1 MITIDVVIIQLRIYD
16 ILIKKNPAL
25 SFQKILEG
33 TPDSEKEIFAVL
45 SDVLFSS
52 DIDGFIREIPC
63 LDTKS
68 FVCAMFHDGGVP
80 GFLKNHHFLL
90 CKLDIAAISR
100 RAAVKLTLQHQLFSP
115 KWLKTTFLLRH
126 LFDHHQ
132 FSEGLNKCLPGSC
145 KMS

>member
-16 ILIKKNPAL
+16 ILIIRSRKFLKEP
-25 SFQKILEG
+25 
-33 TPDSEKEIFAVL
+33 PYSEKEIFAVL

-100 RAAVKLTLQHQLFSP
+100 RAAVKLTLQH
-115 KWLKTTFLLRH
+115 
-126 LFDHHQ
+126 
-132 FSEGLNKCLPGSC
+132 
-145 KMS
+145 

>member
-1 MITIDVVIIQLRIYD
+1 MITVDVVIIQLRIYD
-16 ILIKKNPAL
+16 ILIKKTRLFRSRKFLKEPPY
-25 SFQKILEG
+25 F
-33 TPDSEKEIFAVL
+33 EKEIFSVL

-100 RAAVKLTLQHQLFSP
+100 RAAVKLTLQH
-115 KWLKTTFLLRH
+115 
-126 LFDHHQ
+126 
-132 FSEGLNKCLPGSC
+132 
-145 KMS
+145 